1 MLCASSFSWCL
12 SGARAAGKAQ
22 PVRYMGICPLSFLVS
37 LCSAPIF
44 VRLSEQAT
52 PWTHFSS
59 EWGNIQYLC
68 RFRLAVDKVCCCSQ
82 APEEIYCKL
91 LVCSRN
97 RWLLLLGSVA
107 NKDAVRRLIRIINC
121 FHFFRPFSVISLA
134 LAESSVAWK
143 TLCYL
148 AAHFLEERVSQGDVS
163 DLRGSQVSTTPCT
176 TWDRSDHSQI
186 STRPQP
192 TAL

>member
-1 MLCASSFSWCL
+1 
-12 SGARAAGKAQ
+12 
-22 PVRYMGICPLSFLVS
+22 MGICPLSFLVS

-44 VRLSEQAT
+44 VRSSERAT

-121 FHFFRPFSVISLA
+121 FHFFRPFSVISVA

-143 TLCYL
+143 TLWYL
-148 AAHFLEERVSQGDVS
+148 AAHFLEERVSQGMSVIWGVARWAPPRAPPGTGVITARFLLDPNLLHCKCS
-163 DLRGSQVSTTPCT
+163 YSACPFRGVPPPFDTP
-176 TWDRSDHSQI
+176 W
-186 STRPQP
+186 P
-192 TAL
+192 